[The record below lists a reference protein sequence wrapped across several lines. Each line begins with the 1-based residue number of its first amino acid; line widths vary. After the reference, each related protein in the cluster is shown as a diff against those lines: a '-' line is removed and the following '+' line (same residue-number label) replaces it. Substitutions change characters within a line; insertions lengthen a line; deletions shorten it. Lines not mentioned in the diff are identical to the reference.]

1 MTIEVVLWIATIA
14 YAGFTCFL
22 LTNWIKTKYFYPT
35 TVSVYEFITIIVPVR
50 NEEENILALLKG
62 ISEQT
67 YPKHRFEVIVAD
79 DSSTDN
85 TSTIVKNYAANASIS
100 IRLIKVID
108 GNGKKKAIETA
119 ISKSEGTLIVTV
131 DGDCLVKAN
140 WISTINAYYQNYK
153 PKMICGGVTFWGEHN
168 FFEKMQTIEFA
179 SLTGSGA
186 ACLKAGFPNM
196 CNGANLAY
204 EKQTFFE
211 VGGFTGNETIA
222 SGDDEF
228 LMHKMANIYPGKVHF
243 LKSSE
248 TVVYTKPRKSI
259 NEFISQRRR
268 WASKWKHYQ
277 FRSIKLLALFIFF
290 YNSLLILT
298 FAMSITGVYSWN
310 AWFIPVVF
318 KMLTEYVFLR
328 IVLFYFGKR
337 INLFIF
343 MVTALVYPF
352 YVVIFGLISRRES
365 YQWKGRD
372 IKNN

>member
-1 MTIEVVLWIATIA
+1 MIIEAVLWIATIV

-22 LTNWIKTKYFYPT
+22 LTYWIKTKYFYPT

-67 YPKHRFEVIVAD
+67 YPKHKFEVIVAD

-85 TSTIVKNYAANASIS
+85 TRTLVENYAANANIS
-100 IRLIKVID
+100 IKLIKVIE
-108 GNGKKKAIETA
+108 GNGKKKAIEKA
-119 ISKSEGTLIVTV
+119 IIKSVGALIVTV
-131 DGDCLVKAN
+131 DGDCLIKAS
-140 WISTINAYYQNYK
+140 WIGAINAYYQNYK
-153 PKMICGGVTFWGEHN
+153 PKMICGGVTFWGERS

-204 EKQTFFE
+204 EKKAFYE

-228 LMHKMANIYPGKVHF
+228 LMHKIAKRYPGKVHF
-243 LKSSE
+243 LKSSA
-248 TVVYTKPRKSI
+248 TVVYTKPIKSI

-277 FRSIKLLALFIFF
+277 FKSIKLLALFIFF
-290 YNSLLILT
+290 YNSLLIIT
-298 FAMSITGVYSWN
+298 FAMSIIGLYSWN
-310 AWFIPVVF
+310 AWFIQVVF
-318 KMLTEYVFLR
+318 KMLTEYVFLG